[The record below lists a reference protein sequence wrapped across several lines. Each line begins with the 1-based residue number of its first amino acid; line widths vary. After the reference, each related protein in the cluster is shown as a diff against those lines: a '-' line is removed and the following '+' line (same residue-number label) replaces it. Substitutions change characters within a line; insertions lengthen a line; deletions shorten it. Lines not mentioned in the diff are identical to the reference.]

1 MPYLP
6 KPYFTFLDEL
16 VIVYELN
23 KATDSRQI
31 IYTNPRAQRVFQ
43 YDEAQFN
50 SKSIDEICYDGFFE
64 KLIQVET
71 HKFTD
76 SKIDMAFSTAD
87 QSVVNFPIAFSTIEK
102 ENSLV
107 VELICL
113 TLSNVSDEP
122 KEVANRFYKMAAQL
136 HEGLAILEN
145 RKMVFTNKAMED
157 ITGLN
162 AGSVDTLVES
172 VEKLAAPE
180 EKAKV
185 KDLLL
190 RLQQEPEK
198 NHELD
203 FWIVTKQ
210 GERKFIHN
218 SYSMH
223 VLGGDLIQYVVTQD
237 ITQRKEVEILI
248 GQKEKEFEALAENS
262 NAIIALFNR
271 ELNCQYLNPDG
282 AKLFKNEVHQL
293 LGKNLKDFGLSSNNY
308 DEFRR
313 VLINNFANQKKE
325 RFVIDLE
332 IPDDIR
338 HLNCVVVPET
348 YVNGAMDTAL
358 VICEDVTEKHKMEI
372 ELNQLKNRYRLI
384 INNLIDVIWITNT
397 TFKLEYISPGIE
409 KLTGFNAKEYI
420 QQEMYEVFDEKGLVA
435 IQDITKQINQG
446 IKTGQIEQL
455 QHSYTFEA
463 QQRKKDGTYVW
474 VEIITKPVFERDNT
488 FIGMNGVTR
497 DISKRKQAE
506 IDLVTAKEKAVE
518 ADRLKSAF
526 LANMSHEIRTP
537 MNAIIG
543 FTDLLNLE
551 DLDQSTKD
559 EYVELI
565 NSNSTHL
572 LKLIDDI
579 IDISKIE
586 AGELKVAKAEVELA
600 PLFNELEKV
609 HSAALKNKGKDHVK
623 IKNTLP
629 DKDLAVIADPMRL
642 QQILTNLVS
651 NSVKFTESGVIEFGV
666 AAHERDFIKFYVK
679 DTGLGMSKEK
689 LEFIFDRFRQVEE
702 HTSRKFQGSGLG
714 LAISKQLVELM
725 GGEIWVESKPSE
737 GTIFSFT
744 LPHKW
749 EGKALEKMSEA
760 KEEVVNNVLIVE
772 DEDANYQLLKEML
785 RKRNYRLFRAFDGVE
800 AIEVVG
806 EEKLDLILMDI
817 QLPKMDGYEAT
828 RIIRKDHP
836 EIPIIAQTAYAN
848 YNDVV
853 KSLDAGC
860 NDFIAKPIKLK
871 KLLALIDKYL
881 HNSGEN

>member
-1 MPYLP
+1 MAYVP
-6 KPYFTFLDEL
+6 KSYFSFLDEP
-16 VIVYELN
+16 V
-23 KATDSRQI
+23 I
-31 IYTNPRAQRVFQ
+31 IYKLDKQSDTRKIIYSNSRAQKVFQ
-43 YDEAQFN
+43 YNEEQF
-50 SKSIDEICYDGFFE
+50 KEKVIDDLCYNGKVE
-64 KLIQVET
+64 KLIQIEND
-71 HKFTD
+71 KFSD
-76 SKIDMAFSTAD
+76 AKFDMAFATAD
-87 QSVVNFPIAFSTIEK
+87 DCIVNFPTTFNKIEK
-102 ENSLV
+102 DGDIII
-107 VELICL
+107 ELICL
-113 TLSNVSDEP
+113 TLSKVSEETNDAP
-122 KEVANRFYKMAAQL
+122 NRFYKMAAQL

-145 RKMVFTNKAMED
+145 RKMVFTNKAMEE

-162 AGSVDTLVES
+162 SGIVGTLVES

-185 KDLLL
+185 KQLLEK
-190 RLQQEPEK
+190 LQKEPEK
-198 NHELD
+198 NHEMD
-203 FWIVTKQ
+203 FWIVTHK
-210 GERKFIHN
+210 GDRKFIHN

-223 VLGGDLIQYVVTQD
+223 VIDDDVIQYVVTQD

-248 GQKEKEFEALAENS
+248 EQKEKEFEALAENS
-262 NAIIALFNR
+262 KSIISLFNR

-282 AKLFKNEVHQL
+282 AKLFNKEVHEL
-293 LGKNLKDFGLSSNNY
+293 IGKNLKDFGLSSKNY
-308 DEFRR
+308 EEFRR
-313 VLINNFANQKKE
+313 VLINNFASQKKE
-325 RFVIDLE
+325 EVNIDLE
-332 IPDDIR
+332 LPDDLR
-338 HLNCVVVPET
+338 HLKCVVVPET

-358 VICEDVTEKHKMEI
+358 IICEDVTDKYKMEI

-384 INNLIDVIWITNT
+384 INNLIDVIWITNSS
-397 TFKLEYISPGIE
+397 FNLEYISPGIE
-409 KLTGFNAKEYI
+409 KLTGFKAKEYI
-420 QQEMYEVFDEKGLVA
+420 KQEIYEVFDEEGMVA

-463 QQRKKDGTYVW
+463 QQKRKDGTYVW
-474 VEIITKPVFERDNT
+474 VEIIAKPVFEQGNVY
-488 FIGMNGVTR
+488 IGMNGVTR

-586 AGELKVAKAEVELA
+586 AGELKVAKAEVELE

-609 HSAALKNKGKDHVK
+609 HTAALKNKGKTHIK
-623 IKNTLP
+623 IINNLP
-629 DKDLAVIADPMRL
+629 DKELIVVADPMRL

-651 NSVKFTESGVIEFGV
+651 NSVKFTESGTIEFGV
-666 AAHERDFIKFYVK
+666 AAHEQDFIKFYVK
-679 DTGLGMSKEK
+679 DTGLGMSREK

-725 GGEIWVESKPSE
+725 GGEIWVESKPDE
-737 GTIFSFT
+737 GTTFSFT

-749 EGKALEKMSEA
+749 ESSALEKMTET

-785 RKRNYRLFRAFDGVE
+785 RKRNYRLFRALDGVE
-800 AIEVVG
+800 AVEVVAD
-806 EEKLDLILMDI
+806 EKLDLILMDI

-828 RIIRKDHP
+828 RIIRKDYP
-836 EIPIIAQTAYAN
+836 DIPIIAQTAYAN

-881 HNSGEN
+881 HNSIGN